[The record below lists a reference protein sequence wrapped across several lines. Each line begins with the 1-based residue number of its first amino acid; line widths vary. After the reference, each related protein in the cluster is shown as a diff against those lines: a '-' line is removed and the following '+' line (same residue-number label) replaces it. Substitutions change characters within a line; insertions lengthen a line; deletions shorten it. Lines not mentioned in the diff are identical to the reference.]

1 MTLPDYLAD
10 VARALRE
17 QSASIRRDFAVHRPS
32 AGGNREDLVER
43 FLAEHLPQRFGV
55 STGLVISHDGLFSNQ
70 ADLVVVDTVN
80 NAPLYGSFRNK
91 LWPVESVY
99 ALVEVKTSLS
109 PSELRDCVSKGRRFK
124 TLRREFCEGPFSQ
137 RITDSLFVIWAFDS
151 PSADLLKAH
160 LVEVLRDVPRSEQ
173 PDFVIVPDRLVAK
186 AGAYLEV
193 AVLGQEGSPHRRALQ
208 AQHGT
213 ELKSFVPGVSE
224 VYDLG
229 DNSLLAWYLWFD
241 SWLRQAGPRLTD
253 PVKYLPPDAV
263 FGRRV

>member
-17 QSASIRRDFAVHRPS
+17 QSASIRRDFAVHRLS

-43 FLAEHLPQRFGV
+43 FLAEHLPERFGV

-109 PSELRDCVSKGRRFK
+109 PSELRDCVSKGRRFNESRK
-124 TLRREFCEGPFSQ
+124 IE
-137 RITDSLFVIWAFDS
+137 
-151 PSADLLKAH
+151 
-160 LVEVLRDVPRSEQ
+160 
-173 PDFVIVPDRLVAK
+173 
-186 AGAYLEV
+186 
-193 AVLGQEGSPHRRALQ
+193 
-208 AQHGT
+208 
-213 ELKSFVPGVSE
+213 
-224 VYDLG
+224 
-229 DNSLLAWYLWFD
+229 
-241 SWLRQAGPRLTD
+241 
-253 PVKYLPPDAV
+253 
-263 FGRRV
+263 